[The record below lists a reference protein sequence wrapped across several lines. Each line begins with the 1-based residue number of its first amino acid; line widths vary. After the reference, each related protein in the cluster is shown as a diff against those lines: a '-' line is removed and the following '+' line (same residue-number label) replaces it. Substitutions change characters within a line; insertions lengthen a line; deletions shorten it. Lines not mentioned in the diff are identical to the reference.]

1 MSVGHDKGVQMGR
14 VSMVMITILNARS
27 QKGFSLI
34 ELMVTFA
41 IIAILATIAVPAY
54 SDYVKQGKVAEAT
67 STLADLRM
75 KTEQYFQDTRTYVD
89 APCTPPAG
97 TTQYFDYKCDRD
109 ATTFTI
115 TADGKSDHKMGSFQ
129 FTINQNNKKTSKYDG
144 VSGDTCWITKKN
156 GSC

>member
-1 MSVGHDKGVQMGR
+1 M
-14 VSMVMITILNARS
+14 TLNNRT
-27 QKGFSLI
+27 QGGFSLI

-41 IIAILATIAVPAY
+41 IIAILATIAIPAY

-75 KTEQYFQDTRTYVD
+75 RTEQYFQDTRTYVD
-89 APCTPPAG
+89 APCTPPPG
-97 TTQYFDYKCDRD
+97 TTQYFDYTCERTP
-109 ATTFTI
+109 TTFRI

-129 FTINQNNKKTSKYDG
+129 FTIDQSNEKTSKYEG
-144 VSGDTCWITKKN
+144 VSGDTCWITKKG